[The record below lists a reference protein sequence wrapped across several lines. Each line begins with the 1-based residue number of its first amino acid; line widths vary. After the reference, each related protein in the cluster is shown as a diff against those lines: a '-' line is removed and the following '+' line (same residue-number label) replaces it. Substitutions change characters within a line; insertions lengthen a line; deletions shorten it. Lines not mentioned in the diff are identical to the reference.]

1 MVFSSITFLYLF
13 LPIVLCIYYL
23 LPTKFKNAWLFVS
36 SLGFYFFGER
46 LLVSLLL
53 ISSVV
58 DYALSWIIELNRDK
72 KTVMRL
78 CLVASICVN
87 VGLLGYFKYV
97 DFFIQNINVLTGM
110 SLPVLNVALPI
121 GISFYTFQTMSYTI
135 DVYRGTAH
143 AQKSFINF
151 GAFVSLFPQLVA
163 GPIVRY
169 TDVEKELNQRKHTLD
184 MFSEGVLRFA
194 LGLGKKVLLA
204 NNIAQVC
211 KEFASLEQ
219 KTVLMH
225 WMCIL
230 AYMLQVYLDF
240 SAYSDMAIGIGKIL
254 GFKFPENFNYPFI
267 SKSISEFWRRWH
279 MTLGGWFRD
288 YIYFPLGGSKVKKPR
303 WVFNLAVVWM
313 VTGLWHGAQWN
324 FVLWGVYF
332 GVLIAIEKLFL
343 LKWLEKTPKVVGH
356 LYVLLT
362 VTISFV
368 IFGYGDATL
377 WNTDTVMF
385 IKNMFGFGGLPL
397 VNIQS
402 LYIIA
407 NFAFVFVVCV
417 IASLPMAKN
426 IVLKLEAKNRTW
438 ADIIAVLKPVVVV
451 LMMALSTV
459 KLIDGAFNPFLYFRF

>member
-13 LPIVLCIYYL
+13 LPIVLCIYFL
-23 LPTKFKNAWLFVS
+23 IPTKMKNAWLFVS
-36 SLGFYFFGER
+36 SLAFYFFGER

-53 ISSVV
+53 FSSVV
-58 DYALSWIIELNRDK
+58 DYVLSRIIEANRGK

-78 CLVASICVN
+78 CLIASICVN

-97 DFFIQNINVLTGM
+97 DFFIENINALTGLSM
-110 SLPVLNVALPI
+110 PILNVALPI

-143 AQKSFINF
+143 AQKNFINF

-169 TDVEKELNQRKHTLD
+169 TDIEKELDSRKHTLS
-184 MFSEGVLRFA
+184 MFSEGAVRFA
-194 LGLGKKVLLA
+194 IGLGKKVLLA
-204 NNIAQVC
+204 NGIAQVC
-211 KEFASLEQ
+211 KEFALLEE
-219 KTVLMH
+219 KTVVMH
-225 WMCIL
+225 WICII
-230 AYMLQVYLDF
+230 AYMMQVYLDF
-240 SAYSDMAIGIGKIL
+240 SAYSDMAIGIGRIL

-288 YIYFPLGGSKVKKPR
+288 YIYFPLGGSRVKRPR

-313 VTGLWHGAQWN
+313 VTGLWHGAEWN

-332 GVLIAIEKLFL
+332 GVLIAVEKLFL
-343 LKWLEKTPKVVGH
+343 LKVLEKTPKVVQH

-368 IFGYGDATL
+368 IFGYGDATM
-377 WNTDTVMF
+377 WNTDTVLF
-385 IKNMFGFGGLPL
+385 FKNMFGFGSLPL
-397 VNIQS
+397 MNVDS
-402 LYIIA
+402 LYIIT
-407 NFAFVFVVCV
+407 NFAVMFVLCIVACVPFV
-417 IASLPMAKN
+417 KN
-426 IVLKLEAKNRTW
+426 TVLKLESRSVVCANV
-438 ADIIAVLKPVVVV
+438 ISVLKPVVVAL
-451 LMMALSTV
+451 LMIMSTA